1 MGERVGFL
9 IAYHILIGGDG
20 LVGLVQAT
28 IALGQF
34 LGPFATGGALLAG
47 CLGIG
52 LAILG
57 SGIVVF
63 AHSPELIAL
72 FHSLI
77 GPTATKQQGTHY
89 YIYISNEISHF
100 YCLPFIIYRR
110 VVRGM
115 CILLSSGSNHRLF
128 CL

>member
-1 MGERVGFL
+1 MCERVGFL

-89 YIYISNEISHF
+89 YIYISNEISHTIT
-100 YCLPFIIYRR
+100 PP
-110 VVRGM
+110 VEP
-115 CILLSSGSNHRLF
+115 
-128 CL
+128 